1 MNFKTSF
8 IFAVAFWAFVPV
20 TLLSQN
26 WDDDDDF
33 YVPRRQG
40 LEYGIN
46 LGVYQANQNSSA
58 FYNGAGWYELGDNQA
73 SLYTIEDRLYLGNTE
88 DQINNLL
95 NLGGGNFWIPYD
107 SSPLLMPYDPG
118 LMMGLKLLYFWN
130 PESALVMSIDAVN
143 LNAAGS
149 LDSETDMCREVGR
162 GVMIFV
168 SMVFSAKSEG

>member
-8 IFAVAFWAFVPV
+8 IFAVAFMAFMPV

-26 WDDDDDF
+26 WDEDEDEF

-46 LGVYQANQNSSA
+46 LGVYRAHPNSSQ
-58 FYNGAGWYELGDNQA
+58 FYNGAGWFELGDNQA

-95 NLGGGNFWIPYD
+95 NLGGGNF
-107 SSPLLMPYDPG
+107 
-118 LMMGLKLLYFWN
+118 
-130 PESALVMSIDAVN
+130 
-143 LNAAGS
+143 
-149 LDSETDMCREVGR
+149 
-162 GVMIFV
+162 
-168 SMVFSAKSEG
+168 